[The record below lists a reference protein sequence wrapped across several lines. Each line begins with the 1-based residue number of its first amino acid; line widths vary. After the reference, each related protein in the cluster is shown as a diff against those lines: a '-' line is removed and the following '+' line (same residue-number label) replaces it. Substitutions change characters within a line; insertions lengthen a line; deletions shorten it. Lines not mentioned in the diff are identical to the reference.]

1 MNSQNYA
8 KCTSGMFSG
17 NNMRLQPG
25 SAFSRNKTFDACFFV
40 FVFSVNVQFFGILG
54 EYINRV
60 RMLKQG
66 HWSLT
71 EDMSKLYLVM

>member
-40 FVFSVNVQFFGILG
+40 FVFCICTIFRYTWGVYKSREDAKAGTLEFD
-54 EYINRV
+54 R
-60 RMLKQG
+60 G
-66 HWSLT
+66 H
-71 EDMSKLYLVM
+71 V

>member
-40 FVFSVNVQFFGILG
+40 FSVNVQFFGILRG
-54 EYINRV
+54 VYKSREDAKAGTLEFDR
-60 RMLKQG
+60 G
-66 HWSLT
+66 H
-71 EDMSKLYLVM
+71 V